1 MEGENIEFY
10 SPFGEMKTKS
20 KYISNEHAF
29 MDYYQDENGD
39 YVIQEIGSNKS
50 GEAKKIVK
58 AFVEHI
64 GPNKKVKG
72 IAVIEPESRKRLS
85 ELGILDHVEKEKKTI
100 NITTPGVFKSLKI
113 TRMLMGGGLKI
124 DEITISPISIHL
136 AKDLGSDYLNP
147 GVDVEVLCHS

>member
-1 MEGENIEFY
+1 MEGEKIEFY
-10 SPFGEMKTKS
+10 SPFGDIKNKPRC
-20 KYISNEHAF
+20 ISNEHAS
-29 MDYYQDENGD
+29 MDYYQDENED
-39 YVIQEIGSNKS
+39 YVIEEMSSNKP

-58 AFVEHI
+58 AFVDLI

-85 ELGILDHVEKEKKTI
+85 ELGVLDYVDKDKKAI

-124 DEITISPISIHL
+124 DKITISPIPEHL
-136 AKDLGSDYLNP
+136 KSDLGNDFLNP
-147 GVDVEVLCHS
+147 RVDVEILCHS